1 MERRAVDADCN
12 VLARAAAGFPSG
24 AASSLVA
31 PVWGSHYVLLT
42 DATDYIITAALTT
55 GDAVTAGAGAGA
67 ATAAGAAAAARLI
80 DKNVVQESAKPHDNS
95 KRDKGAS
102 RQAGGPMSGI
112 IGLLPF

>member
-24 AASSLVA
+24 AASPLVA

-42 DATDYIITAALTT
+42 DATGYIITAALTT
-55 GDAVTAGAGAGA
+55 GDAA
-67 ATAAGAAAAARLI
+67 AAAAARLI